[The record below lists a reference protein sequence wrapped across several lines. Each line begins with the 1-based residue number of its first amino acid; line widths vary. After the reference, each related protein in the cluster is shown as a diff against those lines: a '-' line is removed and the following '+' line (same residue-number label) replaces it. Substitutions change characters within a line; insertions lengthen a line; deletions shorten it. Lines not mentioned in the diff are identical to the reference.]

1 MLGTC
6 CNLHSIYPFF
16 PESKSLSVSFIACVT
31 LDPMNYPRQFC
42 SVVDVCI
49 NNSVGIDWLCFC
61 PFFSGASLA
70 ASTLHT
76 SCFEKDCLESKQNS
90 IPIQMLTPTFLW
102 PLVGLAVAPFPPEHQ
117 YNFLNPV
124 IDPWWGYINSEY
136 KFLWNETLK
145 IGCLGNM
152 TNKVMFSTCF

>member
-1 MLGTC
+1 MVTWNLNFIEVLGTC
-6 CNLHSIYPFF
+6 CIPYITFLVQRDLLWSLYPFSLVHY

-49 NNSVGIDWLCFC
+49 NNSVRIDWLCFC

-76 SCFEKDCLESKQNS
+76 SCSEKDCLVSKQSS
-90 IPIQMLTPTFLW
+90 ILIQMFTPTFLW
-102 PLVGLAVAPFPPEHQ
+102 PLVGLAIAPFPPEHQ

-124 IDPWWGYINSEY
+124 IDPW
-136 KFLWNETLK
+136 
-145 IGCLGNM
+145 
-152 TNKVMFSTCF
+152 